1 MTFNERNF
9 VPFPD
14 RGLLNSDL
22 SFALFRRPSFFIVV
36 QSGNFYSHSN
46 LNFERIETEKV
57 EVCVDT
63 YTDAV

>member
-22 SFALFRRPSFFIVV
+22 SLGLFRLSPFSIVL